1 MPNWNVYV
9 VEYLE
14 GAKVN
19 EYKYEVNYMSESIVP
34 FTVMEKKQEDI
45 SLKKR
50 PIGRL
55 ICLFFVELI
64 SGKTIYCGKNG
75 EHK

>member
-1 MPNWNVYV
+1 MTSWNMYV
-9 VEYLE
+9 VEDLK

-19 EYKYEVNYMSESIVP
+19 EYKYEVNYMPESIVP

-64 SGKTIYCGKNG
+64 SGETIYCGKNG
-75 EHK
+75 ERK